1 MVGYF
6 YGGSCEKNDHPGETM
21 KIKEIILEFLK
32 VIGKVKTGQPTDRKE
47 IERRIKDLENLTIIS
62 EKKGKGQ

>member
-32 VIGKVKTGQPTDRKE
+32 VIEKVKTGQPTE
-47 IERRIKDLENLTIIS
+47 
-62 EKKGKGQ
+62 